1 MKRPMKVM
9 TRMKKAMEIEKILME
24 IEKILSVGQSIG
36 EFATLLK

>member
-1 MKRPMKVM
+1 MKRPMKVT
-9 TRMKKAMEIEKILME
+9 TRMKKAMEIEKISME

>member
-1 MKRPMKVM
+1 MKRPMKVT
-9 TRMKKAMEIEKILME
+9 TRMKKVMEIEKILME